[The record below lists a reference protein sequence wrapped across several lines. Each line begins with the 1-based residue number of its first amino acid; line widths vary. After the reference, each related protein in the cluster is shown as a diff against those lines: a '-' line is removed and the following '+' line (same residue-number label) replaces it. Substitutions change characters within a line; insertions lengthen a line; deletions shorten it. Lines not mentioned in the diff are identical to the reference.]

1 MPDLPAAGLEALA
14 FAIARA
20 WGSAEEEAAIL
31 ARHLV
36 EANLSG
42 HDSHGVGMLPT
53 YVRVFRQGCL
63 LPNQELRVVADFGAT
78 MVLDGGRGVGQRM
91 AALAVARGI
100 ERARSSG
107 AAVVALR
114 HSGHIGRIGSYGEQ
128 AAAAG
133 MVGIFWVNVA
143 DHDPIVAP
151 FGAAEARLGTNPF
164 CVAVPGGPGG
174 EPLVLL
180 DMATS
185 TIAFGKARVARNK
198 GLPVP
203 EGTLLD
209 REGRPTTDPAPMV
222 DRFEG
227 ALTAFGAHKGSG
239 LAVLCELLGAALA
252 GGQTITDPMRHG
264 IVNNMLSILIDPQR
278 LDAEGS
284 AAGKLRAVVEW
295 IRAARPAPGVDRVRL
310 PGEPE
315 RECRARRLA
324 SGVPIDPRTLEE
336 ILEAGISLGL
346 SRERLSALAEGRGT
360 AGEG

>member
-1 MPDLPAAGLEALA
+1 MPNLPATGLRALA

-20 WGSAEEEAAIL
+20 WGSAEEEAAIV
-31 ARHLV
+31 ADHLV
-36 EANLSG
+36 AANLAG

-63 LPNQELRVVADFGAT
+63 VPNRELRTVADAGA
-78 MVLDGGRGVGQRM
+78 VLVFDADRGVGQRM
-91 AALAVARGI
+91 AKLAVAQGI
-100 ERARSSG
+100 ERARTLG

-114 HSGHIGRIGSYGEQ
+114 DSCHIGRIGAYGEQ

-133 MVGIFWVNVA
+133 MAFLGFVNVA
-143 DHDPIVAP
+143 DHDPVVAP

-164 CVAVPGGPGG
+164 CAAVPAVAG
-174 EPLVLL
+174 EEPAVLL

-227 ALTAFGAHKGSG
+227 ALTAFGLHKGSG
-239 LAVLCELLGAALA
+239 LAILCELLGAALT

-264 IVNNMLSILIDPQR
+264 IVNNMLAILIDPAR
-278 LDAEGS
+278 FATGGRGP
-284 AAGKLRAVVEW
+284 AAVAAVADW
-295 IRAARPAPGVDRVRL
+295 IRAARPAPGFDRVRL

-315 RECRARRLA
+315 RESRARRLA
-324 SGVPIDPRTLEE
+324 EGVPIDERSLEE
-336 ILEAGISLGL
+336 IVEAGATLGL
-346 SRERLSALAEGRGT
+346 ERDRLATLAR
-360 AGEG
+360 GEG

>member
-1 MPDLPAAGLEALA
+1 MPNLPATGLRALA

-20 WGSAEEEAAIL
+20 WGSAEEEAAIV
-31 ARHLV
+31 ADHLV
-36 EANLSG
+36 AANLAG

-63 LPNQELRVVADFGAT
+63 VPNRELRTVADAGA
-78 MVLDGGRGVGQRM
+78 VLVFDADRGVGQRM
-91 AALAVARGI
+91 AKLAVAQGI
-100 ERARSSG
+100 ERARALG

-114 HSGHIGRIGSYGEQ
+114 DSCHIGRIGAYGEQ

-133 MVGIFWVNVA
+133 LVFLGFVNVA
-143 DHDPIVAP
+143 DHDPVVAP

-164 CVAVPGGPGG
+164 CAALPAAAG
-174 EPLVLL
+174 EEPAVLL

-227 ALTAFGAHKGSG
+227 ALTAFGLHKGSG
-239 LAVLCELLGAALA
+239 LAILCELLGAALT

-264 IVNNMLSILIDPQR
+264 IVNNMLAILIDPAR
-278 LDAEGS
+278 FATGERGP
-284 AAGKLRAVVEW
+284 AAVAAVADW
-295 IRAARPAPGVDRVRL
+295 IRAARPAPGFDRVRL

-315 RECRARRLA
+315 RESRARRLA
-324 SGVPIDPRTLEE
+324 EGVPIDERSLEE
-336 ILEAGISLGL
+336 ILEAGVALGL
-346 SRERLSALAEGRGT
+346 DRVRLAAT
-360 AGEG
+360 ARGEG

>member
-1 MPDLPAAGLEALA
+1 MPNLPATGLRALA

-20 WGSAEEEAAIL
+20 WGSAEEEAAIV
-31 ARHLV
+31 ADHLV
-36 EANLSG
+36 EANLTG

-63 LPNQELRVVADFGAT
+63 VPNRELEVVADSGA
-78 MVLDGGRGVGQRM
+78 VLVLEAGRGVGQRM
-91 AALAVARGI
+91 AKLAVARGI
-100 ERARSSG
+100 ERARSLG

-114 HSGHIGRIGSYGEQ
+114 NSCHIGRIGAYGEQ
-128 AAAAG
+128 AAAQG
-133 MVGIFWVNVA
+133 MVFLGFVNVA

-164 CVAVPGGPGG
+164 CAALPPSRPGAP
-174 EPLVLL
+174 PALLL

-203 EGTLLD
+203 EGTLID

-227 ALTAFGAHKGSG
+227 ALTAFGLHKGSG
-239 LAVLCELLGAALA
+239 LAILCELLGAALP
-252 GGQTITDPMRHG
+252 GGQTITDPMHHAV
-264 IVNNMLSILIDPQR
+264 VNNMLAILIDPGR
-278 LDAEGS
+278 F
-284 AAGKLRAVVEW
+284 AAGARGPAAVEAVAGW
-295 IRAARPAPGVDRVRL
+295 IRSARPAPGVDRVRL

-315 RECRARRLA
+315 RESRERRLA
-324 SGVPIDPRTLEE
+324 EGVPIDERSLAE
-336 ILEAGISLGL
+336 ILEAGAALGL
-346 SRERLSALAEGRGT
+346 ERDRLAALVR
-360 AGEG
+360 GEG

>member
-1 MPDLPAAGLEALA
+1 MPNLPATGLRALA

-20 WGSAEEEAAIL
+20 WGSAEEEAAIV
-31 ARHLV
+31 ADHLV
-36 EANLSG
+36 AANLAG

-63 LPNQELRVVADFGAT
+63 VPNRELRTVADAGA
-78 MVLDGGRGVGQRM
+78 VLVFDADRGVGQRM
-91 AALAVARGI
+91 AKLAVAQGI
-100 ERARSSG
+100 ERARTLG

-114 HSGHIGRIGSYGEQ
+114 DSCHIGRIGAYGEQ

-133 MVGIFWVNVA
+133 MVFLGFVNVA
-143 DHDPIVAP
+143 DHDPVVAP

-164 CVAVPGGPGG
+164 CAAVPAVAG
-174 EPLVLL
+174 EEPAVLL

-227 ALTAFGAHKGSG
+227 ALTAFGLHKGSG
-239 LAVLCELLGAALA
+239 LAILCELLGAALT

-264 IVNNMLSILIDPQR
+264 IVNNMLAILIDPAR
-278 LDAEGS
+278 FATGERGRTAV
-284 AAGKLRAVVEW
+284 AAVADW
-295 IRAARPAPGVDRVRL
+295 IRAARPAPGFDRVRL

-315 RECRARRLA
+315 RESRARRLA
-324 SGVPIDPRTLEE
+324 EGVPIDERSLEE
-336 ILEAGISLGL
+336 IVEAGATLGL
-346 SRERLSALAEGRGT
+346 ERDRLATLAR
-360 AGEG
+360 GEG